1 MCFSEISNTAKL
13 YVYEDVVKDYKSSEW
28 AQYFS
33 EILSIETKVES
44 PEIDADG
51 TEYFKVFN
59 PNGAN
64 VLNTANKS
72 DLNNLPEGL
81 YIINGKKVMI
91 GK

>member
-1 MCFSEISNTAKL
+1 MLVS
-13 YVYEDVVKDYKSSEW
+13 DW

-33 EILSIETKVES
+33 EILPIENSKVES
-44 PEIDADG
+44 PEVDVDG

-59 PNGAN
+59 LNGAN
-64 VLNTANKS
+64 VLNTANRS